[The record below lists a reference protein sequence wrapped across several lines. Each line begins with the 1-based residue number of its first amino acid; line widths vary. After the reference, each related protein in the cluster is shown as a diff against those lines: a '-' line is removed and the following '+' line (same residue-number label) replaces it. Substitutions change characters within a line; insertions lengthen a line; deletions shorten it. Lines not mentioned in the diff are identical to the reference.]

1 MKKIFMLSLLSVSF
15 AFAQVKDI
23 KTIEYE
29 IEKIKEL
36 HAKECAP
43 DELGKAESYFDK
55 LKEVNPKN
63 EIDLNNL
70 KAVEYLRKTE
80 QSITLAKAKIY
91 SDNDKDGVPCYQE
104 IARGTNPEVPD
115 IEKKVAKEEAKPKE
129 EIKPQ
134 EEIKPKEETTKKE
147 NVEPLLTQARI
158 HFQFNKASIKKE
170 YLPYL
175 NIIVKKLKEDNSKK
189 VKIIGY
195 TDNIGS
201 KDYNDK
207 LAKKRAMAIK
217 NYLVKKGIS
226 PDRIIIEGKGK
237 SDYLVSNDNEINRFT
252 NRRADFFIVNIE

>member
-15 AFAQVKDI
+15 AFAEVKDI

-29 IEKIKEL
+29 IEKIREL
-36 HAKECAP
+36 HARECAP

-104 IARGTNPEVPD
+104 IARGTNPDVSD
-115 IEKKVAKEEAKPKE
+115 IEKKVAKEEILLKE

-134 EEIKPKEETTKKE
+134 VETTKKE
-147 NVEPLLTQARI
+147 NLEPLLTQARI
-158 HFQFNKASIKKE
+158 HFPFNKASIKKE

-175 NIIVKKLKEDNSKK
+175 NIIAKKLKEDNSKK

-195 TDNIGS
+195 TDDIGS

-226 PDRIIIEGKGK
+226 SDRIIIEGKGK
-237 SDYLVSNDNEINRFT
+237 SDYLVNNNNKLNRFT

>member
-1 MKKIFMLSLLSVSF
+1 MKKIFMFSLLSVSF

-43 DELGKAESYFDK
+43 DELGKAESYLDK
-55 LKEVNPKN
+55 LKEINPKN

-80 QSITLAKAKIY
+80 QSITLAKSKIY

-104 IARGTNPEVPD
+104 IARGTNPDIPD

-134 EEIKPKEETTKKE
+134 VETTKKE

-158 HFQFNKASIKKE
+158 HFPFNKASIKKE

-201 KDYNDK
+201 KNYNDK

-226 PDRIIIEGKGK
+226 PNRIIIEGKGK
-237 SDYLVSNDNEINRFT
+237 SDYLASNNNEINRFT